1 VSGRWIASLLLAA
14 LCAPAGVSAGEP
26 ADPVESGP
34 STLRSSAIFAGGA
47 LTALVAHEGCHV
59 AANYLLG
66 NPPSLRSVQFL
77 GAIPFFA
84 ISPDVTCAADGAC
97 SRRDGGRFPAGPRG
111 LYAIQSAGLACQQ
124 WGSEAILSTEPR
136 LSERDAPFRKGML
149 ALNSGL
155 ALGYAIANL
164 VRIEPFAGDLAG
176 DDRLFFHGGRGAV
189 AVAVLVPAALD
200 GLRYFFPDW
209 TWLPWT
215 SRLSKGALVGLA
227 FAL

>member
-1 VSGRWIASLLLAA
+1 VSGRSTGLWLLAA
-14 LCAPAGVSAGEP
+14 LCVSAGAGAGEAGEP
-26 ADPVESGP
+26 AGP
-34 STLRSSAIFAGGA
+34 GPITLRSSAIFAGGA
-47 LTALVAHEGCHV
+47 LTALVAHEGCHL

-66 NPPSLRSVQFL
+66 NPPSLRGVQFL

-84 ISPDVTCAADGAC
+84 ISPDVVCSADGAC
-97 SRRDGGRFPAGPRG
+97 ARRDGGRFPAGPRG

-124 WGSEAILSTEPR
+124 WGSEAILSAEPR
-136 LSERDAPFRKGML
+136 LAERDAPFRKGML

-155 ALGYAIANL
+155 AIGYAIANL
-164 VRIEPFAGDLAG
+164 ARIEPYPGDLAG
-176 DDRLFFHGGRGAV
+176 DDRLFLRGGRGAV
-189 AVAVLVPAALD
+189 AVAVLVPAVLD

-215 SRLSKGALVGLA
+215 ARLSKGALVGLA